1 MKKRFLSILMALCMM
16 LTLAVP
22 SVAAGDTVDLPIA
35 ETPVTQET
43 EGGTEGQEPP
53 ETPETPE
60 TPEDSTPPASPED
73 AGEPEEGGE
82 TGDPS
87 SGGEESVPPEED
99 NSADVARIE
108 SATYDTLDEA
118 VEAAVEGA
126 TIVLLQDCEL
136 TKGFNK
142 TLTFTGNGK
151 ITINKQLTSNGEAW
165 MCFGLYD
172 PSRELTFDG
181 AGVEVEWTSE
191 VGTAPWLM
199 LSLSG
204 TLTVTNGAKMS
215 FTVDSGSTGS
225 RNAIYMNAGSKI
237 NVSNGATFEIHGNET
252 DGKEGQGI
260 QLNQTG
266 KATIKVAGGS
276 TFLIDGTN
284 RGYVN
289 SPTIYVEDSTF
300 TVQNCTSNASN
311 GGQFTAINSS
321 ITYQNNR
328 GHGLSAGD
336 VTIQNSTLNCNEN
349 AYYGIT
355 YSGNMTM
362 DATSA
367 INANENGHGYTGGGL
382 RAYGTSTVV
391 AGAEINIL
399 NNKRNGMENYGTFT
413 MEDGV
418 KFTATGNHEPS
429 TNGGGIYNGGTLTLP
444 ANAIVM
450 NNYAE
455 QTGGGICNA
464 GTATIPG
471 SVKLYNNH
479 AGNAG
484 DAGDDIYNRDSA
496 TITFGPV
503 GTDWYL
509 DGAPDCCYHGIDGWY
524 DDSSGTRWEAHAAP
538 EEGNHIEKF
547 EGTADREGRFT
558 ITGLKALKAAH
569 GTLDDGETTIS
580 IQPADIAIYTGGEG
594 YESVV
599 EGTREEL
606 DGQQSQGL
614 PEPGYYI
621 TLPDWVN
628 ALIKNNDNMILLDE
642 NGAAD
647 LSDILSF
654 SYNFNDETRRW
665 TLKRYD
671 KDGKSTAYGQYVYRL
686 IPGTGQYNVRLQ
698 FSDGEETILSDV
710 FTPALDQLYKK
721 YTMTI
726 YAGALEQQEV
736 QATITLDGVTYPFD
750 VEVVPGTL
758 TIRGVTEDV
767 ETPLLN
773 GDPSDNG
780 FAAKVPQN
788 TQYFI
793 NGSRIGI
800 NDASG
805 IALLV
810 DELVEGDSPII
821 TNAVYHALNEKTLD
835 TLLEEK
841 GVVLSNPR
849 YDYAYMNLVDTN
861 NGNVY
866 VQADQ
871 PVTVTWPYPAGTDAG
886 DTFYLVHFQDMNRG
900 ENLTSGA
907 IANSDVEVLEVN
919 TTEAGLTFSVDG
931 FSPFVLVWETT
942 HYPPIDPNP
951 NPDPDPD
958 PTPDP
963 DPEDPDKPE
972 LNTEDHYAYIVGY
985 PDGNVKPEGNITRAE
1000 VATIFFRLLTDES
1013 RDEFWSQTNP
1023 YSDVSEDDWYNN
1035 AVSTLTNA
1043 GIIDGYEDGTF
1054 KPNGNITRAEFAT
1067 IAVRFFEATYEGENL
1082 FPDIDGH
1089 WAQDYINEAANAGI
1103 VDGYPDG
1110 TFGPQK
1116 RITRAEAMTMVNRTI
1131 DRHPH
1136 EDHLLDDMIVW
1147 PDNPETAW
1155 YYEQVQEAT
1164 NSHEYT
1170 MNTDDEQNPYEIWTE
1185 LLPVR
1190 DWAQLEKEWSDAHSG
1205 QSGGDVV

>member
-22 SVAAGDTVDLPIA
+22 SVAAGDTVDSPID
-35 ETPVTQET
+35 ETSVTQET
-43 EGGTEGQEPP
+43 GRGTEGQEPP

-87 SGGEESVPPEED
+87 SGGEGSVPPEED
-99 NSADVARIE
+99 NSAGVARIGNHI
-108 SATYDTLDEA
+108 YDTLDDA
-118 VEAAVEGA
+118 VDAAEEDDADTTIELLGDATTAGLNLYENLTIVAAQELSTEPTITFTNHGIALGYGASNQGKNAPKLTFKNVKVVMNNVTYNNAEWSWNSICSSQGGSLTLDNVEMTMDASGA
-126 TIVLLQDCEL
+126 TNDPHAIYFSGNNYFNIINGSVLKISNYSHNALEWNGGDEGYFFNIENSTFISDHNRC
-136 TKGFNK
+136 GF
-142 TLTFTGNGK
+142 TGTFYATITNSKVDVINSTGNG
-151 ITINKQLTSNGEAW
+151 SNGSH
-165 MCFGLYD
+165 FII
-172 PSRELTFDG
+172 T
-181 AGVEVEWTSE
+181 
-191 VGTAPWLM
+191 
-199 LSLSG
+199 
-204 TLTVTNGAKMS
+204 
-215 FTVDSGSTGS
+215 
-225 RNAIYMNAGSKI
+225 
-237 NVSNGATFEIHGNET
+237 
-252 DGKEGQGI
+252 
-260 QLNQTG
+260 
-266 KATIKVAGGS
+266 
-276 TFLIDGTN
+276 
-284 RGYVN
+284 
-289 SPTIYVEDSTF
+289 DSTVNF
-300 TVQNCTSNASN
+300 NDN
-311 GGQFTAINSS
+311 GS
-321 ITYQNNR
+321 
-328 GHGLSAGD
+328 HGLSAGELK
-336 VTIQNSTLNCNEN
+336 IMNSTVTANNN
-349 AYYGIT
+349 RGMGIT
-355 YSGNMTM
+355 VN
-362 DATSA
+362 
-367 INANENGHGYTGGGL
+367 NAFTVEN
-382 RAYGTSTVV
+382 STVTVMGNAVNSSYGYAAVRLYNNYDFSVDKDSKLYIKDNNNTGLYVRQGNLTV
-391 AGAEINIL
+391 ADGAVLEI
-399 NNKRNGMENYGTFT
+399 
-413 MEDGV
+413 
-418 KFTATGNHEPS
+418 TGNKVSH
-429 TNGGGIYNGGTLTLP
+429 TLLDGYGGGIYVGYGD
-444 ANAIVM
+444 
-450 NNYAE
+450 NYDP
-455 QTGGGICNA
+455 TV
-464 GTATIPG
+464 TIPG
-471 SVKLYNNH
+471 DAKIYNNH
-479 AGNAG
+479 SLYG
-484 DAGDDIYNRDSA
+484 GDDIYVSEGV
-496 TITFGPV
+496 TGPKLTFGPV

-509 DGAPDCCYHGIDGWY
+509 DGASDCYHGIDGWY
-524 DDSSGTRWEAHAAP
+524 DDSSGTRWEAHAAS
-538 EEGNHIEKF
+538 EEENHIEKF

-569 GTLDDGETTIS
+569 GTLDDGETTIF
-580 IQPADIAIYTGGEG
+580 IQPANIAIYTGGEG

-628 ALIKNNDNMILLDE
+628 ALIKNNDNTISLDE

-654 SYNFNDETRRW
+654 SYNFNDEKRIW

-671 KDGKSTAYGQYVYRL
+671 NDGKSTAYGQYVYRL
-686 IPGTGQYNVRLQ
+686 IPGAGQYNVRLQ

-736 QATITLDGVTYPFD
+736 QATITLDKVTYPFD
-750 VEVVPGTL
+750 VEVDPGTL

-951 NPDPDPD
+951 DPDPD

-963 DPEDPDKPE
+963 DPEDPDKPG

-1116 RITRAEAMTMVNRTI
+1116 LITRAEAMTMVNRTI

-1136 EDHLLDDMIVW
+1136 EDHLLEDMIVW

-1164 NSHEYT
+1164 NSHQYT